1 MEVGKTRPEIKK
13 NTAGNRKPSPER
25 ELKDKIKRAL
35 LRNRKSMDREEIEF
49 LLKRL

>member
-13 NTAGNRKPSPER
+13 SMAGSSKPSPER

-35 LRNRKSMDREEIEF
+35 IRNRKSMGREEIEF